1 MNINFSRLK
10 KLPVLTRS
18 GEMLGRVYNCSLSVD
33 THTVTEYCVRS
44 SRFSQ
49 REYIIKPSQVVE
61 ITAVKMTVDDA
72 VLKDLLKMN
81 IPALGKMVG
90 AE

>member
-1 MNINFSRLK
+1 MNINFSQLK
-10 KLPVLTRS
+10 KLPVFTRS
-18 GEMLGRVYNCSLSVD
+18 GEMLGKVYDCSFSAD
-33 THTVTEYCVRS
+33 THTVTDYRVRL
-44 SRFSQ
+44 SRFSRQ
-49 REYIIKPSQVVE
+49 EYIIKPSQVVE

-72 VLKDLLKMN
+72 ILKDLLKMN